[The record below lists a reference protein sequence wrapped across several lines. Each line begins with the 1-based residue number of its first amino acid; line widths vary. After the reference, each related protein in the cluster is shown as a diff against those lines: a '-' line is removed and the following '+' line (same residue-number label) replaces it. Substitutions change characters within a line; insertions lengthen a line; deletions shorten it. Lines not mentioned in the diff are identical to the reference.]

1 MEISNLLWTTGGLA
15 FFTGL
20 VIGIVLYHFLAGGR
34 PAGNLR
40 SRVTELEAELKDY
53 KDKVADHFS
62 TSAHLVNRLTDT
74 YRDVHEHL
82 ATSANE
88 LCVDELTK
96 HRLSDALLAAVA
108 SAIKGGS
115 QPLHWNNPGIMPP
128 STPSLMV
135 LCPKPSGSVV
145 SGKKALIRKHDGCS
159 AAVSL
164 TV

>member
-1 MEISNLLWTTGGLA
+1 MEISNLLWTTGGIA

-40 SRVTELEAELKDY
+40 SRVTELEAELKEY

-88 LCVDELTK
+88 LCVDELTR
-96 HRLSDALLAAVA
+96 HRLNDALLGS
-108 SAIKGGS
+108 SAIQHRGERTTPLE
-115 QPLHWNNPGIMPP
+115 QPRDYAPRKDPESEGTLSESFRVSKDNPQESDP
-128 STPSLMV
+128 
-135 LCPKPSGSVV
+135 
-145 SGKKALIRKHDGCS
+145 
-159 AAVSL
+159 AA
-164 TV
+164 